1 MERCRRER
9 LQCGRSRVVVVV
21 AAAVAEGVGTD
32 AAAAEGMTEIE
43 TEIETETAVAVLIAD
58 VATTEIETE
67 IEIAG
72 TMTVIVTAIAIAIEE
87 KMIVIAIA
95 IGTAIAEKKTAIATA
110 IVEMMIAIEI
120 VIVTAIV
127 ETMTATGIA
136 IVERTIAI
144 GIVIVEMMTEN
155 EETIVNVNAHDQK
168 MHPNAAT
175 AMIHLGSPQERILVV
190 AVGDRPSLLLQKTSL
205 GRLPLHLQAIQIA
218 RHGSHHLVLHQL
230 RAVHHQVSVPLR
242 DLHRHQPSQHS
253 SLRLDTQ
260 HPHLDTPLHRQVMPH
275 HQVALLALHHL
286 ASPHHQWAS
295 HLQEECRHS
304 TS

>member
-1 MERCRRER
+1 M
-9 LQCGRSRVVVVV
+9 
-21 AAAVAEGVGTD
+21 AEGVGTD

-43 TEIETETAVAVLIAD
+43 TEIETETVAAVLIAD
-58 VATTEIETE
+58 VATIEIETE

-72 TMTVIVTAIAIAIEE
+72 MTVIVTAIAIAIEE
-87 KMIVIAIA
+87 RMTVIAIA
-95 IGTAIAEKKTAIATA
+95 IGTVIAEKKTAIGTA

-120 VIVTAIV
+120 VIVIAIV

-136 IVERTIAI
+136 IAERTIAI
-144 GIVIVEMMTEN
+144 AIVIVEMMTEN
-155 EETIVNVNAHDQK
+155 EETIVNVNARDQK
-168 MHPNAAT
+168 MHPNAAN
-175 AMIHLGSPQERILVV
+175 AMIHLGILVV
-190 AVGDRPSLLLQKTSL
+190 AVGDRPSLLQQKTSL

-218 RHGSHHLVLHQL
+218 RHGSHHLALHQL
-230 RAVHHQVSVPLR
+230 RAVHHQVSVPLLR

-286 ASPHHQWAS
+286 ASPHHPWAS